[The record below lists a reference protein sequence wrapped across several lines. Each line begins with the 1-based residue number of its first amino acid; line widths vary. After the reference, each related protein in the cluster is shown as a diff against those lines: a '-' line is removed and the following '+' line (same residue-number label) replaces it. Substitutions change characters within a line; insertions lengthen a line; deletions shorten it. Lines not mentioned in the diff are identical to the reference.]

1 MAAGGGT
8 RGSPDVAHGFGD
20 HVHLARPQ
28 INLEVHIA
36 DVVSLLNAEELE
48 HPVRVGHSYAGIVI
62 TGCRGPAA
70 RSTWRRRLAR
80 WLPGSGRDRDRRRAV
95 IRAVGVA
102 GGATFAGAVTAGEG
116 PRKPVGSDSW
126 YARRTAA
133 VTSSRRSAPTLRNP
147 MDYKV
152 TLARERS
159 DDRLSSAGLRRY
171 LSRSRLRVPAGKAVV
186 YVLRLALR
194 ARKTLGYGPPVA
206 IHAEPAGSALR
217 PSDRRRLLRQVAEAA
232 PYHAIGILE
241 NARTRWFNPAAM
253 LLSLLLGRI
262 PGRRR
267 ASEHPSQPTWRMD
280 FATP

>member
-159 DDRLSSAGLRRY
+159 DDRLSSAGLR
-171 LSRSRLRVPAGKAVV
+171 
-186 YVLRLALR
+186 LALR